1 MIALP
6 SQPQPPS
13 TQTPYHTTCGL
24 IGMSNIVLNKDVR
37 LGQPDGGVAWVARL
51 PRCQVRL
58 GPLVF
63 RRGPQGPGP
72 SAPDLATILL
82 PSFVLEIE

>member
-1 MIALP
+1 
-6 SQPQPPS
+6 
-13 TQTPYHTTCGL
+13 
-24 IGMSNIVLNKDVR
+24 MSNIVINKDVR
-37 LGQPDGGVAWVARL
+37 LGQPNGGVALVTRW
-51 PRCQVRL
+51 PRGQVRL

-72 SAPDLATILL
+72 SAPGLAAILL